1 MGGILAYGSRELVG
15 VAVMRPKTRRLL
27 LGVSLGGLFLAAASG
42 WVVRPELLRALRG
55 EQNADLALIE
65 SVLAVIRTH
74 YADSLGERDLRL
86 RAVEGILRNLPDNYS
101 ALLADGELRGY
112 RELLEGTSGDV
123 GLRLLDGPLG
133 LSVGEV
139 MPASPG
145 AVRGIRPGDRI
156 LTIEDAPTLGWS
168 SLRGE
173 QALGGEPGSSVRL
186 RVRHPG
192 AADVEVLVLRRER
205 ARRLVP
211 ETRILGPGV
220 GYVRLSSLS
229 RGSAATVSATLTR
242 MVQQGAEAVVLDLRN
257 NPGGLLE
264 EATTLLDR
272 FLEAGS
278 TIGVVQGRGAVRDR
292 RVLAEQRQRWPG
304 LKVVVLVNAG
314 TASAAEIIAA
324 GLKENRRG
332 IVLGEHTF
340 GKGMVQSTVRLG
352 PKLAVRISTARWI
365 TPAGNS
371 LDPSAHHRGGVEPN
385 LVVPPWRPRSADL
398 ALARVI
404 GSAADSFRQVLEQA
418 VIRREWSP
426 GFSHDSLRVT
436 PGEYRKLAR
445 RLREAGFPLAPRQL
459 IEAEGLLR
467 QEYAV
472 IVMAPGALR
481 TRTPQAGPQHP
492 DAQLLAA
499 IRLLQKDSAP
509 ADGMR

>member
-1 MGGILAYGSRELVG
+1 
-15 VAVMRPKTRRLL
+15 MRPKTRRLL
-27 LGVSLGGLFLAAASG
+27 VAVSLSGLFLVAASG
-42 WVVRPELLRALRG
+42 WVVRPELVRALRG
-55 EQNADLALIE
+55 EPNADVALIE
-65 SVLAVIRTH
+65 NVLSIIRQH

-101 ALLADGELRGY
+101 ALLADGELKGY

-139 MPASPG
+139 MPGSPA
-145 AVRGIRPGDRI
+145 AVHGIGSGDRI
-156 LTIEDAPTLGWS
+156 LAIEDAPTLGWS

-173 QALGGEPGSSVRL
+173 HALGGEPGSSVRL

-192 AADVEVLVLRRER
+192 AAGIEVQVLRRER
-205 ARRLVP
+205 ARRLAP

-229 RGSAATVSATLTR
+229 RGSAATVTAALSR
-242 MVQQGAEAVVLDLRN
+242 MVEEGAEAVVLDLRN

-264 EATTLLDR
+264 EATALLDR

-278 TIGVVQGRGAVRDR
+278 TIGVVQGRGAIRDR

-304 LKVVVLVNAG
+304 LKVVVLVNAA

-332 IVLGEHTF
+332 VVLGEHTF

-365 TPAGNS
+365 TPAGHS
-371 LDPSAHHRGGVEPN
+371 LDGSASARGGVEPD
-385 LVVPPWRPRSADL
+385 LVVPPWRPQPGDL
-398 ALARVI
+398 ALAQTVGNR
-404 GSAADSFRQVLEQA
+404 ADAFRQTLEQA
-418 VIRREWSP
+418 IAQGLWAP
-426 GFSHDSLRVT
+426 GLQRDSLSTGPRL
-436 PGEYRKLAR
+436 YR
-445 RLREAGFPLAPRQL
+445 RLAQRLRAAGFNLSTRQL
-459 IEAEGLLR
+459 TEAEGLLR

-472 IVMAPGALR
+472 IVTADGAPRSRAPR
-481 TRTPQAGPQHP
+481 AEPAHP

-499 IRLLQKDSAP
+499 LRLLQKESTAT
-509 ADGMR
+509 DGMR

>member
-1 MGGILAYGSRELVG
+1 
-15 VAVMRPKTRRLL
+15 MRPKTRRWLL
-27 LGVSLGGLFLAAASG
+27 VVSLSGLFVVAASG

-55 EQNADLALIE
+55 EPSADIALIE
-65 SVLAVIRTH
+65 SVLAVIRQH

-101 ALLADGELRGY
+101 ALLADGELKGY

-139 MPASPG
+139 LPGSPG
-145 AVRGIRPGDRI
+145 ALRGIRPGDRL

-186 RVRHPG
+186 RLRHPG
-192 AADVEVLVLRRER
+192 STVVDVVVLRRER
-205 ARRLVP
+205 AQRLAP

-220 GYVRLSSLS
+220 GYVRLSNLS
-229 RGSAATVSATLTR
+229 RGSAATVSATLTE

-340 GKGMVQSTVRLG
+340 GKGTVQSTVRLG

-371 LDPSAHHRGGVEPN
+371 LDRSAHDRGGVEPN
-385 LVVPPWRPRSADL
+385 LVVPPWRPRPADL
-398 ALARVI
+398 ALAHVL
-404 GSAADSFRQVLEQA
+404 GSTADPFRQVLEQA
-418 VIRREWSP
+418 VLRGEWSP
-426 GFSHDSLRVT
+426 GAQHDSLPIAPRD
-436 PGEYRKLAR
+436 YRKLAR
-445 RLREAGFPLAPRQL
+445 RVREAGFALSTQQL
-459 IEAEGLLR
+459 IEAQGLLR

-481 TRTPQAGPQHP
+481 AKARLAEPQLP
-492 DAQLLAA
+492 DVQLLAA
-499 IRLLQKDSAP
+499 LRLLQKESP
-509 ADGMR
+509 TVDGMR